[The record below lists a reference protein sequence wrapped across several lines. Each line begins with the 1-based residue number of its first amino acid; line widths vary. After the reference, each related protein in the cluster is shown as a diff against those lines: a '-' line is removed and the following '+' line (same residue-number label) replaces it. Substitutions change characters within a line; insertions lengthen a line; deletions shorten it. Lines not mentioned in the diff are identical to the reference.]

1 MKFRK
6 MLLLSFISIFIFG
19 NLGLHSAIVH
29 AADSLEFREHDDLI
43 NILKDGD
50 GENRVFGFTTKNKL
64 TASNTTLRLYVNAIE
79 VDSKDYVVDYANYSI
94 TLNKAPD
101 RGAEIHIKYGIIPGF
116 EWGEGGNIGVA
127 LPEGDGSTRN
137 FPVSLNYTLNSTKQI
152 SLSIDQTK
160 VATSRFTFNATTN
173 TVTLSEKQQVPHSGA
188 KVYFYIPK
196 ASISSK
202 PSPSEEVIES
212 PVSSGAVDPPPDP
225 ASGSPSVTS
234 PSPTPNKPSE
244 PLVQIPTGESYPGS
258 ITIRSGNTITIKL
271 SESASVSGYTS
282 YLMVKN
288 ASGQVVRQIKIEP
301 GKTSSFSLR
310 KLGLPTGGYYFYLKS
325 ANQSVELSA
334 SIPQFVT
341 INHKPKNIQVFIE
354 GEKQV
359 YKQPPTNFKGNI
371 LVPLRGIFE
380 SLGANVTWNSSTQTV
395 TAIREGRT
403 IVLTIG
409 SKIAYING
417 VAVTLSAKPQII
429 NGVTMVPLRFVSEAF
444 GGEVEWHGEAGS
456 VTIFLNKPSIPTS
469 AESEEPATGATKTT
483 ESGSSSTSP
492 ILNNISKG
500 INTPSDIIFVID
512 VTGSMGEVI
521 DYIKE
526 TVKSFVDSVPAG
538 SNFAVISYRDVNI
551 YRNGDYN
558 LKSFDFTQDKD
569 KLKGYLN
576 TLVASGGGDIKES
589 GLEAINLAT
598 NKLSEFSSDNAK
610 RIIFITDAPV
620 HDSPPLSSFSIKGIA
635 HKLKADEIVFDAIA
649 PSYGDAYRQIIQLVK
664 STPGGALYDIKDA
677 SVLSLNK

>member
-202 PSPSEEVIES
+202 PSSSEEVIES

-244 PLVQIPTGESYPGS
+244 SLIQIPTGESYPGS

-341 INHKPKNIQVFIE
+341 INHKPTNIQVFIE

-359 YKQPPTNFKGNI
+359 YKQPRPISRGIYSCLFEESSNHWEPMLHGT
-371 LVPLRGIFE
+371 VPLKR
-380 SLGANVTWNSSTQTV
+380 
-395 TAIREGRT
+395 
-403 IVLTIG
+403 
-409 SKIAYING
+409 
-417 VAVTLSAKPQII
+417 
-429 NGVTMVPLRFVSEAF
+429 LR
-444 GGEVEWHGEAGS
+444 
-456 VTIFLNKPSIPTS
+456 
-469 AESEEPATGATKTT
+469 
-483 ESGSSSTSP
+483 
-492 ILNNISKG
+492 
-500 INTPSDIIFVID
+500 
-512 VTGSMGEVI
+512 
-521 DYIKE
+521 
-526 TVKSFVDSVPAG
+526 
-538 SNFAVISYRDVNI
+538 
-551 YRNGDYN
+551 
-558 LKSFDFTQDKD
+558 Q
-569 KLKGYLN
+569 
-576 TLVASGGGDIKES
+576 
-589 GLEAINLAT
+589 
-598 NKLSEFSSDNAK
+598 
-610 RIIFITDAPV
+610 
-620 HDSPPLSSFSIKGIA
+620 
-635 HKLKADEIVFDAIA
+635 
-649 PSYGDAYRQIIQLVK
+649 
-664 STPGGALYDIKDA
+664 
-677 SVLSLNK
+677 

>member
-6 MLLLSFISIFIFG
+6 MLLISFISIFIFG
-19 NLGLHSAIVH
+19 NLGLHSVIVH

-94 TLNKAPD
+94 TFNKAPD

-116 EWGEGGNIGVA
+116 EWEEGANMGFA

-152 SLSIDQTK
+152 SLSIDLTK

-173 TVTLSEKQQVPHSGA
+173 TVTLSEKQQVPHSGV

-212 PVSSGAVDPPPDP
+212 P
-225 ASGSPSVTS
+225 SPS

-244 PLVQIPTGESYPGS
+244 PLVQIPTGERYPGS

-301 GKTSSFSLR
+301 GKTFSFSLR
-310 KLGLPTGGYYFYLKS
+310 KMGLPTGGYYFYLKS
-325 ANQSVELSA
+325 ANQSGELSA
-334 SIPQFVT
+334 SIPQFVI
-341 INHKPKNIQVFIE
+341 INHEPTNIQVFIE

-359 YKQPPTNFKGNI
+359 YKQPPTNFKGSV

-380 SLGANVTWNSSTQTV
+380 SLGADVKWNSSTQTV

-469 AESEEPATGATKTT
+469 AESEEPASGATKTT

-512 VTGSMGEVI
+512 VTASMGEVI

-538 SNFAVISYRDVNI
+538 SNFAVITYRDVNI

-558 LKSFDFTQDKD
+558 LKFFDFTQDKD
-569 KLKGYLN
+569 KLKGDLN
-576 TLVASGGGDIKES
+576 TLVASGGGDIRES

-620 HDSPPLSSFSIKGIA
+620 HESLPLSSFSIKEIA
-635 HKLKADEIVFDAIA
+635 DKLKADEIVFDAIA
-649 PSYGDAYRQIIQLVK
+649 PSDGDAYRQIIQLVK
-664 STPGGALYDIKDA
+664 STPDGVLYDIKDA

>member
-6 MLLLSFISIFIFG
+6 MLLISFISIFIFG
-19 NLGLHSAIVH
+19 NLGLHSVIVH

-94 TLNKAPD
+94 TFNKAPD

-116 EWGEGGNIGVA
+116 EWEEGANMGFA

-152 SLSIDQTK
+152 SLSIDLTK

-212 PVSSGAVDPPPDP
+212 P
-225 ASGSPSVTS
+225 S
-234 PSPTPNKPSE
+234 PSPSPSPNKPSE
-244 PLVQIPTGESYPGS
+244 PLVQIPTGERYPGS

-301 GKTSSFSLR
+301 GKTFSFTLR
-310 KLGLPTGGYYFYLKS
+310 KMGLPTGGYYFYLKS
-325 ANQSVELSA
+325 ANQSGELSA
-334 SIPQFVT
+334 SIPQFVI
-341 INHKPKNIQVFIE
+341 INHEPTNIQVFIE

-359 YKQPPTNFKGNI
+359 YKQPPTNFKGSV

-380 SLGANVTWNSSTQTV
+380 SLGVDVKWNSSTQTV

-469 AESEEPATGATKTT
+469 AESEEPASGATKTT

-512 VTGSMGEVI
+512 VTASMGEVI

-538 SNFAVISYRDVNI
+538 SNFAVITYRDVNI

-558 LKSFDFTQDKD
+558 LKFFDFTQDKD
-569 KLKGYLN
+569 KLKGDLN
-576 TLVASGGGDIKES
+576 TLVASGGGDIRES

-620 HDSPPLSSFSIKGIA
+620 HESLPLSSFSIKEIA
-635 HKLKADEIVFDAIA
+635 DKLKADEIVFDAIA
-649 PSYGDAYRQIIQLVK
+649 PSDGDAYRQIIQLVK
-664 STPGGALYDIKDA
+664 STPDGVLYDIKDA

>member
-6 MLLLSFISIFIFG
+6 MLLISFISIFIFG
-19 NLGLHSAIVH
+19 NLGLHSVIVH

-94 TLNKAPD
+94 TFNKAPD

-116 EWGEGGNIGVA
+116 EWEEGANMGFA

-152 SLSIDQTK
+152 SLSIDLTK

-212 PVSSGAVDPPPDP
+212 P
-225 ASGSPSVTS
+225 S
-234 PSPTPNKPSE
+234 PSPSPNKPSE
-244 PLVQIPTGESYPGS
+244 PLVQIPTGERYPGS

-301 GKTSSFSLR
+301 GKTFSFTLR
-310 KLGLPTGGYYFYLKS
+310 KMGLPTGGYYFYLKS
-325 ANQSVELSA
+325 ANQSGELSA
-334 SIPQFVT
+334 SIPQFVI
-341 INHKPKNIQVFIE
+341 INHEPTNIQVFIE

-359 YKQPPTNFKGNI
+359 YKQPPTNFKGSV

-380 SLGANVTWNSSTQTV
+380 SLGADVKWNSSTQTV

-469 AESEEPATGATKTT
+469 AESEEPASGATKTT

-512 VTGSMGEVI
+512 VTASMGEVI

-538 SNFAVISYRDVNI
+538 SNFAVITYRDVNI

-558 LKSFDFTQDKD
+558 LKFFDFTQDKD
-569 KLKGYLN
+569 KLKGDLN
-576 TLVASGGGDIKES
+576 TLVASGGGDIRES

-620 HDSPPLSSFSIKGIA
+620 HESLPLSSFSIKEIA
-635 HKLKADEIVFDAIA
+635 DKLKADEIVFDAIA
-649 PSYGDAYRQIIQLVK
+649 PSDGDAYRQIIQLVK
-664 STPGGALYDIKDA
+664 STPDGVLYDIKDA